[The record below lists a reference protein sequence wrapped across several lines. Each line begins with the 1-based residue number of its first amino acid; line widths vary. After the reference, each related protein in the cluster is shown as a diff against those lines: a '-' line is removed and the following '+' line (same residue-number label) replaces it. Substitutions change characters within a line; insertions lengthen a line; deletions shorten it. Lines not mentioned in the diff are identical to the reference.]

1 MPPRRENSTLEA
13 TVQKTPAL
21 LIDDPEANDLYDLR
35 RTLGGWKHGL
45 AAVVAP
51 IAAEE
56 GAEASADTSAFAGKN
71 DSLTT
76 KALKTA
82 GIRYRISGKGVLE
95 REFLATE
102 GAEVVRALAS
112 PSLVVVSFISNA
124 TYPLL
129 IALARND
136 ATRDFLRVGV
146 TGVRMDTAYNLAR
159 KLMFDGDISYHEH
172 TRAVERVLC
181 SRLELMLGAHDERL
195 RSA

>member
-1 MPPRRENSTLEA
+1 M
-13 TVQKTPAL
+13 QKTPAL
-21 LIDDPEANDLYDLR
+21 LIDDPEANDLYDLQ
-35 RTLGGWKHGL
+35 RTLRGWKYGL
-45 AAVVAP
+45 AAVVRAVG
-51 IAAEE
+51 AEE
-56 GAEASADTSAFAGKN
+56 GAQASADTSAFAAKN

-76 KALKTA
+76 KALKSA
-82 GIRYRISGKGVLE
+82 GIRYRVSGKGIPE
-95 REFLATE
+95 REFLGSE

-112 PSLVVVSFISNA
+112 PTLVVVSFVSNA

-129 IALARND
+129 VALARDD